1 MDLKSPKFSLNLCPI
16 KMEKNSLIDG
26 AEISWFAPLCDGDDD
41 FLGNRNS
48 AYKSNWENTSTI
60 VKTADRLG
68 YRNILCP
75 SSYQVGQDTLSF
87 VAGMA
92 PLTEQINLLA
102 AIRCG
107 EIHPPMLARSIATL
121 DHMLKGRLTINIISS
136 NLPGNDLASEERYAR
151 SREVIE
157 ILKQGWEKED
167 IDFNG
172 DYYKFKLPSAPV
184 KPYQKGGPLLY
195 FGGYSP
201 AGVELCAEHCDV
213 YLMWPETESKLQDL
227 MSTMT
232 QKAAVYNR
240 TVQYGLRVHII
251 VRETEK
257 EARAYA
263 ESLISKLDISL
274 GDDIKNRAQDAKS
287 LGVARQSE
295 LRKEADEKYYVEPY
309 LWTGIGL
316 ARSGCGAAIVGNPD
330 QVVAKIERYME
341 MGIRSFIFSGY
352 PHQQECELFAKY
364 VLPRLKTI
372 SLPEVFGRIPKQTP
386 NTPLGKGPRR

>member
-1 MDLKSPKFSLNLCPI
+1 VKPYFFPNLVL
-16 KMEKNSLIDG
+16 MKNLPPQPIDG

-41 FLGNRNS
+41 FLGHRNPN
-48 AYKSNWENTSTI
+48 YKSNWKNTSTI

-68 YRNILCP
+68 FRNVLCP

-92 PLTEQINLLA
+92 PLTEQTNLLA

-107 EIHPPMLARSIATL
+107 EVHPPMLARSIATL

-136 NLPGNDLASEERYAR
+136 DLPGTQLPSPERYAR

-157 ILKQGWEKED
+157 ILKQAWTQD
-167 IDFNG
+167 RIDFNG
-172 DYYKFKLPSAPV
+172 KYYQLDLPTGPV
-184 KPYQKGGPLLY
+184 KPYQQNGGPLLY

-201 AGVELCAEHCDV
+201 DGVDLCAEHCDV
-213 YLMWPETESKLQDL
+213 YLMWPETQEKLQGL
-227 MSTMT
+227 MDNMT

-240 TVQYGLRVHII
+240 TVQFGLRVHVI
-251 VRETEK
+251 VRETEE

-263 ESLISKLDISL
+263 DGLLSKLDLDL
-274 GDDIKNRAQDAKS
+274 GTDIRNRAQDAAS
-287 LGVARQSE
+287 LGVARQSQ
-295 LRKEADEKYYVEPY
+295 LREEADEKYYVEPN

-330 QVVAKIERYME
+330 QVVAKLERYME
-341 MGIRSFIFSGY
+341 MGIRSFILSGY
-352 PHQQECELFAKY
+352 PHQQECELFAKH
-364 VLPRLKTI
+364 VLPRIKTV
-372 SLPEVFGRIPKQTP
+372 SLPEAFGRMPKTTP
-386 NTPLGKGPRR
+386 NSPLANGPRT